1 MAVKLLDIRTIHD
14 EEGSTLYKIVVGSGT
29 DDETLVITEGEML
42 DLKEIV
48 KDIEV

>member
-1 MAVKLLDIRTIHD
+1 MAVKLLDVRTIHD
-14 EEGSTLYKIVVGSGT
+14 EEGNTLFEITVGSGT
-29 DDETLVITEGEML
+29 DGERLVITEGEML